1 MMVNKL
7 SIRDP
12 VISLGKRGIGGVGPL
27 DSRPKFQVPSGPV
40 IDENGLAVQTGSGPP
55 VKKSYEEVHGEV
67 PLLKKRP
74 KKFREVFEK
83 EEKCKKKHGI
93 LEICLI
99 SLPFG
104 TN

>member
-27 DSRPKFQVPSGPV
+27 DFRPKFQVPSGPV

-55 VKKSYEEVHGEV
+55 VKKSYEEVHGKA
-67 PLLKKRP
+67 PLLKNDPKSSGKFSKR
-74 KKFREVFEK
+74 
-83 EEKCKKKHGI
+83 KKHAKKNM
-93 LEICLI
+93 E
-99 SLPFG
+99 F
-104 TN
+104 